1 MEVKAKAKHMKMSA
15 RKIRLV
21 IDVVRGLGVNEA
33 LDQLKFINKWA
44 AKPVAKLINSA
55 VANAENNF
63 ELDKNNLYIKEIKAD
78 EGPTLDRWMP
88 KAHGRA
94 TPIRKRT
101 SHISLMLAE
110 VKDSGERQAKKGKI
124 AAPVKLE
131 SRPKEIEG
139 IKIEKKQE
147 EKAED
152 AIKEKGKVI
161 EDIRREGRRGHA
173 PIEGGGHKGFV
184 AKMFRRKSG

>member
-1 MEVKAKAKHMKMSA
+1 
-15 RKIRLV
+15 
-21 IDVVRGLGVNEA
+21 
-33 LDQLKFINKWA
+33 
-44 AKPVAKLINSA
+44 
-55 VANAENNF
+55 
-63 ELDKNNLYIKEIKAD
+63 
-78 EGPTLDRWMP
+78 MP

-131 SRPKEIEG
+131 SRPKEREG
-139 IKIEKKQE
+139 IKIEKKRE

-152 AIKEKGKVI
+152 AIEEKGKVI

>member
-63 ELDKNNLYIKEIKAD
+63 
-78 EGPTLDRWMP
+78 
-88 KAHGRA
+88 
-94 TPIRKRT
+94 
-101 SHISLMLAE
+101 
-110 VKDSGERQAKKGKI
+110 
-124 AAPVKLE
+124 
-131 SRPKEIEG
+131 
-139 IKIEKKQE
+139 
-147 EKAED
+147 
-152 AIKEKGKVI
+152 
-161 EDIRREGRRGHA
+161 
-173 PIEGGGHKGFV
+173 
-184 AKMFRRKSG
+184 

>member
-1 MEVKAKAKHMKMSA
+1 MEVSASAKHIKMSA

-33 LDQLKFINKWA
+33 LDQLRFINKWA

-55 VANAENNF
+55 VANAENSF
-63 ELDKNNLYIKEIKAD
+63 ELDKNNLFIKEIKAD
-78 EGPTLDRWMP
+78 EGQVLRRWMP

-110 VKDSGERQAKKGKI
+110 VKDSGKKQAKKGKI
-124 AAPVKLE
+124 EAPVKLE
-131 SRPKEIEG
+131 SRPKEDEG
-139 IKIEKKQE
+139 IKTKEKE
-147 EKAED
+147 AEKAKD
-152 AIKEKGKVI
+152 AIEEKGKVI
-161 EDIRREGRRGHA
+161 EDIRREGRHGHA

>member
-1 MEVKAKAKHMKMSA
+1 MEVRASAKHIKMSA
-15 RKIRLV
+15 KKIRLV

-33 LDQLKFINKWA
+33 TDQLKFINKWA
-44 AKPVAKLINSA
+44 AKPVAKLIHSA

-78 EGPTLDRWMP
+78 EGQTLHRWMP

-101 SHISLMLAE
+101 SHIHLMLAE

-124 AAPVKLE
+124 EAPVKLE
-131 SRPKEIEG
+131 LRPKEREG

-152 AIKEKGKVI
+152 AIEEKGKVI

>member
-1 MEVKAKAKHMKMSA
+1 MEVKAKAKHIKMSA
-15 RKIRLV
+15 KKIRLV
-21 IDVVRGLGVNEA
+21 INVVRGLGVNEA
-33 LDQLKFINKWA
+33 INQLKFINKWA

-78 EGPTLDRWMP
+78 EGQTLHRWMP

-124 AAPVKLE
+124 EAPVKLE

-147 EKAED
+147 EKVKD
-152 AIKEKGKVI
+152 AIEEKGKAI

>member
-1 MEVKAKAKHMKMSA
+1 MKMSA

>member
-124 AAPVKLE
+124 EAPVKLE
-131 SRPKEIEG
+131 SRPKEREG